1 MCLICH
7 STSVQAV
14 LEEWRWMHD
23 IIMPIISTHSQTV
36 PAEGASLADLL
47 RTFMAQYS
55 GKIVPFGGSLIK
67 LCPKDD
73 GWRHQIHQQLAS
85 EVVPIAPTPPTRRY
99 QYNPVQLDGFETNE
113 KQPSPTVL
121 NEEPILA
128 PPSTRKLFG
137 YEHMQVQKSASL
149 DEMHLQLRKRDLK
162 NVHARPPE
170 EIPQNFLLGRKN
182 EKESPVVRLAPLNDW
197 PISASTREQFSNKH
211 ADVHKSQSLDQLRTQ
226 ERTKNLGHVHTRPLP
241 PRYHFGKS
249 DEHHYANKSVIDQT
263 QQQRQQE
270 QWKQETP
277 QQQWKELQQP
287 APDHEQ
293 NWDSDYQN
301 NAMIQLHRKLGR
313 RWIF

>member
-1 MCLICH
+1 
-7 STSVQAV
+7 
-14 LEEWRWMHD
+14 MHH
-23 IIMPIISTHSQTV
+23 IIISIHSQTV

-47 RTFMAQYS
+47 RTFMGHYS
-55 GKIVPFGGSLIK
+55 GKIVPFGGSLMK
-67 LCPKDD
+67 LRPKDD

-99 QYNPVQLDGFETNE
+99 RYNPVHLDGFATNE
-113 KQPSPTVL
+113 KQPSPAVL

-137 YEHMQVQKSASL
+137 FEHMQVQKSASL

-170 EIPQNFLLGRKN
+170 EIPQDFLLGRSG
-182 EKESPVVRLAPLNDW
+182 EKESPVVKLTPLNDW
-197 PISASTREQFSNKH
+197 PIPASTREQFSNKH
-211 ADVHKSQSLDQLRTQ
+211 ADVHKTQSLDQLHTQ
-226 ERTKNLGHVHTRPLP
+226 ERMKNLGHIHVRTRPLP

-263 QQQRQQE
+263 QQLRQQE

-277 QQQWKELQQP
+277 RQQWNELQQP

-301 NAMIQLHRKLGR
+301 NAMIHLHQKLGR
-313 RWIF
+313 R